1 MRKRPRTGFTLIE
14 LLVAVAILA
23 TLVAIFTPKFMR
35 ARFRAYHSG
44 CLENMHT
51 LRTALE
57 TYHIENQSY
66 PDNLTQ
72 LVSNPQKNY
81 VQGLPRCPSAP
92 EIPYDY
98 TVRQPQNYTILCK
111 GGHAVQLGDVP
122 PDFPRAVD
130 GTILVQ

>member
-1 MRKRPRTGFTLIE
+1 MGFTLIE

-44 CLENMHT
+44 CLENLHT

-57 TYHIENQSY
+57 TYHVENQAY
-66 PDNLTQ
+66 PTALSLLNSDPT
-72 LVSNPQKNY
+72 KNY
-81 VQGLPRCPSAP
+81 IQGIPRCPSAP

-98 TVRQPQNYTILCK
+98 TVTQPQHYTIICK
-111 GGHAVQLGDVP
+111 GGHSVQLGDVP
-122 PDFPRAVD
+122 VDFPRAVD
-130 GTILVQ
+130 GTILVH